1 MTTNDSKK
9 NLSEEEKNSSI
20 KKMPVGAV
28 DLVFTSDILI
38 PKCKDKEALH
48 FFRRYEFL
56 LEKIASYSKEDRYIK
71 YKFIVGLILTSHA
84 KKTLDKDLKKELFDL
99 KNDIYLSIINDLNS
113 RRKISIKYLS
123 SKNFIVKS
131 YCPECQ
137 KANDQASDIPNH
149 KKKFC
154 KNCQID
160 RNYYD
165 VISIYHK
172 FGEKSGFNLFLSKDR
187 MNEIKHWKPKDKIPL
202 TEPEGGVLGKYKYN
216 ISNMSAFN
224 LDSTVKF
231 ARTLLELAPAEFDEK
246 AYLEYKEKQK
256 QEYQKQRQA
265 KFQERGRRQGPRSG
279 QGGGSNFKTQRKF
292 HQKRDFS
299 SSSSSSHPGSKG
311 KPGSFQQRTY
321 RPKPNKKTDT

>member
-1 MTTNDSKK
+1 MSDTNDKQ
-9 NLSEEEKNSSI
+9 NLSEEETSSSI

-84 KKTLDKDLKKELFDL
+84 KKTLDKDLKKQLFDL
-99 KNDIYLSIINDLNS
+99 KNEIYLSIINDLNS

-123 SKNFIVKS
+123 SKNFIVRS

-137 KANDQASDIPNH
+137 KENEENENVPTH

-165 VISIYHK
+165 VVSIYHK

-187 MNEIKHWKPKDKIPL
+187 MSEIKHWKPKDKIPL

-231 ARTLLELAPAEFDEK
+231 ARTLLEIAPASFDEK

-256 QEYQKQRQA
+256 QEYQKQRQ
-265 KFQERGRRQGPRSG
+265 ERGRRQGSRPRPGSG
-279 QGGGSNFKTQRKF
+279 PAGNKTSKRF

-299 SSSSSSHPGSKG
+299 SSASVSYRG
-311 KPGSFQQRTY
+311 KSRDFQQKSY
-321 RPKPNKKTDT
+321 HSKNVKKTDS